1 MSSQY
6 LLIWN
11 IPEHGHCVGREYI
24 YNNYLAKFVTYII
37 SGCPPVPI
45 TNKEREARRHQLN
58 CH

>member
-37 SGCPPVPI
+37 SGYPPSPLQI
-45 TNKEREARRHQLN
+45 KKQRLGDIN
-58 CH
+58 